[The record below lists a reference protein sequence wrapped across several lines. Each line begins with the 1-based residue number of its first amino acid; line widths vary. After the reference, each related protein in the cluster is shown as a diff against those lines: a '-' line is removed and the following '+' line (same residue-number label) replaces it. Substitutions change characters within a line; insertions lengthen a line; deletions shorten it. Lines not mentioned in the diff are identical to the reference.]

1 MMNNYYDEIN
11 LLVNDI
17 TEGKVNRDAVENKIA
32 DLKGKYGDD
41 IFPRIQFQKKSK
53 PWDKE
58 YFAKLKKM
66 NITGAC
72 SEEFLIHMAE
82 VSEYITSQKKK
93 KAIGITIVGIVVLII
108 VICIF
113 IL

>member
-1 MMNNYYDEIN
+1 
-11 LLVNDI
+11 
-17 TEGKVNRDAVENKIA
+17 
-32 DLKGKYGDD
+32 
-41 IFPRIQFQKKSK
+41 
-53 PWDKE
+53 
-58 YFAKLKKM
+58 M